1 MVFKIVICE
10 DNSIFREY
18 LSNCI
23 RKVFLEINKEVE
35 ILEFTRGED
44 LVANYQDKVDIFFLD
59 IEMDKLTGMDV
70 ARKIRE
76 IESYPEIIFTTGVAS
91 YLQDGYEVRAYRY
104 LIKPFKYEDL
114 KKHLLSCINEIIS
127 KRDNYLIV
135 NDKGKIYKIYVDK
148 ITYIEVFQRDITIHT
163 IDETY
168 TVKMSINSVEKELN
182 KYNFFRCH
190 RSYLVNMKHVQYINA
205 NIAIVNGE
213 EVPVSR
219 HRISKF
225 KQSLACS
232 LGGTLC

>member
-1 MVFKIVICE
+1 MFKIVICE

-18 LSNCI
+18 LSNYI
-23 RKVFLEINKEVE
+23 SKIFSEINKEVE

-44 LVANYQDKVDIFFLD
+44 LVENYPEKVDIFFLD

-76 IESYPEIIFTTGVAS
+76 VESYPEIIFTTAVSS
-91 YLQDGYEVRAYRY
+91 YLQEGYEVRAYRY
-104 LIKPFKYEDL
+104 LIKPFKEEDL
-114 KKHLLSCINEIIS
+114 KKHLLACINEIVS
-127 KRDNYLIV
+127 KRENYLIV
-135 NDKGKIYKIYVDK
+135 QDKGKVYKIAVDK

-163 IDETY
+163 LENTY
-168 TVKMSINSVEKELN
+168 TVKMSINSAEKELN

-190 RSYLVNMKHVQYINA
+190 RSYLVNMKHVQYINS
-205 NIAIVNGE
+205 NIAIINGN

-219 HRISKF
+219 YRVSKF

-232 LGGTLC
+232 LGKMLC